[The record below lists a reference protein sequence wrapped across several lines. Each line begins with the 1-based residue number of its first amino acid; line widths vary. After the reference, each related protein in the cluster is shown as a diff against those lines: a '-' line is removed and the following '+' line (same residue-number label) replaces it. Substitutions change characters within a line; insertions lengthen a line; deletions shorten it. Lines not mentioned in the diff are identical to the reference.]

1 MDDGKV
7 VYYLELWRDWMK
19 QSNHKLGY
27 KSKSTG
33 FNTGGIHS
41 FEDMA
46 DEQDIKSA
54 QIVDSCIDD
63 LNAIERT
70 SINVRWLGEQ
80 TLVNPIMIDTHYN
93 VALSKLS
100 KKLSEKGLY

>member
-7 VYYLELWRDWMK
+7 AYYLELWSDWMK
-19 QSNHKLGY
+19 GHDSKLGY
-27 KSKSTG
+27 KKKSSG
-33 FNTGGIHS
+33 FLTGGIHS
-41 FEDMA
+41 VEDWEEEG
-46 DEQDIKSA
+46 DVKSA

-70 SINVRWLGEQ
+70 AINVRWLGEK
-80 TLVNPIMIDTHYN
+80 TLVNPIMIDVHYG
-93 VALSKLS
+93 VAVSKLS